1 MEELIQE
8 IKDKLQNFDNNKSE
22 DLFFLIGNF
31 KHLEKSLTSYKDEEL
46 NQTFKV
52 INKILANAFNKNML
66 EQNYIFELL
75 QEILYIEKFVTNSE
89 NTSSNNNTNNSN
101 DTFKKVTIGLGLGAL
116 GFAVGK
122 AFVDANR
129 SSKNLENNDIL
140 TVAYYLS
147 MYNHDYL
154 FNNHISATKAI
165 ENIARILNL
174 KPNTLR
180 NKRDYFDAFLALKG
194 IQTNSK
200 RKGYQNA
207 KLSKQYD
214 DIINK
219 YKNLNEE
226 EIRTKTIKILNN
238 YSQD

>member
-31 KHLEKSLTSYKDEEL
+31 KHLEKSLTSYKNEEL
-46 NQTFKV
+46 NQSFKV
-52 INKILANAFNKNML
+52 INKILENAFNQNTL
-66 EQNYIFELL
+66 EQNNIFELL
-75 QEILYIEKFVTNSE
+75 QEILYIEKFVTNIES
-89 NTSSNNNTNNSN
+89 TSSNNNSN
-101 DTFKKVTIGLGLGAL
+101 DTLKKVAIGLGLGTL

-122 AFVDANR
+122 AFVDSNR
-129 SSKNLENNDIL
+129 SSKNLENNDVL

-147 MYNHDYL
+147 MYDHDYL

-165 ENIARILNL
+165 ENIGRILNL

-194 IQTNSK
+194 IYTNSK

-238 YSQD
+238 YSQN